1 MLVSQILKGKSS
13 QSIISIGP
21 DDGILMAGSL
31 LSRTRIGALVVFDDE
46 GLLVGIVS
54 ERDIV
59 REIGI
64 KGAQVLNLSVKELM
78 SKKVVTCNTNETAF
92 DVLNKMTLGRFRHIP
107 VMDNKKMIGL
117 ISIGDV
123 VKARLGELNMEKQA
137 LEEYIGH

>member
-1 MLVSQILKGKSS
+1 MLVSQILKGKRSHN
-13 QSIISIGP
+13 IISVGP
-21 DDGILMAGSL
+21 NDAILSAASR
-31 LSRTRIGALVVFDDE
+31 LSKNRIGALVVFDDD
-46 GLLVGIVS
+46 GLLVGILS

-64 KGAQVLNLSVKELM
+64 KGAQVLNLSVNELM

-107 VMDNKKMIGL
+107 VMDDKKMVGL

>member
-1 MLVSQILKGKSS
+1 MLVNQILKGKSS
-13 QSIISIGP
+13 QNIISIGP
-21 DDGILMAGSL
+21 DEDILTAVSL
-31 LSRTRIGALVVFDDE
+31 LSKNRIGALVVFDDKE
-46 GLLVGIVS
+46 LLVGIVS

-59 REIGI
+59 REIGVR
-64 KGAQVLNLSVKELM
+64 GSQVLNLSVKDLM
-78 SKKVVTCNTNETAF
+78 SKKVVTCNTNQTAF

-107 VMDNKKMIGL
+107 VMDNKKMVGM

>member
-1 MLVSQILKGKSS
+1 MLVSQILKGKGS

-21 DDGILMAGSL
+21 DDGILMAVSL
-31 LSRTRIGALVVFDDE
+31 LSRNRIGALVVFDDE

>member
-1 MLVSQILKGKSS
+1 MLVSQILKGKRSHN
-13 QSIISIGP
+13 IISVGP
-21 DDGILMAGSL
+21 NDAILSAASR
-31 LSRTRIGALVVFDDE
+31 LSKNRIGALVVFDEEDA
-46 GLLVGIVS
+46 LVGIIS

-59 REIGI
+59 REIGSR
-64 KGAQVLNLSVKELM
+64 GSQALNLLVNELM

-107 VMDNKKMIGL
+107 VMDDKKMVGL

>member
-1 MLVSQILKGKSS
+1 MLVNQILKGKSS
-13 QSIISIGP
+13 QNIISIGP
-21 DDGILMAGSL
+21 DEDILTAVSL
-31 LSRTRIGALVVFDDE
+31 LSKNRIGALVVFDDKE
-46 GLLVGIVS
+46 LLVGIVS

-59 REIGI
+59 REIGVR
-64 KGAQVLNLSVKELM
+64 GSQVLNLSVKDLM
-78 SKKVVTCNTNETAF
+78 SKKVVTCNTNQTAF

-107 VMDNKKMIGL
+107 VMDNMKMVGM

>member
-13 QSIISIGP
+13 QNIISIGP
-21 DDGILMAGSL
+21 DDGILMAINL
-31 LSRTRIGALVVFDDE
+31 LSKNRIGALVVFDDD
-46 GLLVGIVS
+46 GLLVGILS

-64 KGAQVLNLSVKELM
+64 KGAQVLNLLVNELM

-107 VMDNKKMIGL
+107 VMDDKKMVGL

>member
-13 QSIISIGP
+13 QNIISIGP
-21 DDGILMAGSL
+21 DDGILMAVNL
-31 LSRTRIGALVVFDDE
+31 LSKNRIGALVVFDDDE
-46 GLLVGIVS
+46 LLVGILS

-64 KGAQVLNLSVKELM
+64 KGAQVLNLLVRELM
-78 SKKVVTCNTNETAF
+78 SKKVVTCNTTETAF

-107 VMDNKKMIGL
+107 VMDDKKMVGL

-123 VKARLGELNMEKQA
+123 VKARLGELDMEKQA

>member
-13 QSIISIGP
+13 QNIISIGP
-21 DDGILMAGSL
+21 DDGILMAVNL
-31 LSRTRIGALVVFDDE
+31 LSKNRIGALVVFDDE
-46 GLLVGIVS
+46 GLLIGIVS

-64 KGAQVLNLSVKELM
+64 KGTQVLNLLVRELM

-92 DVLNKMTLGRFRHIP
+92 DVLNKMTVGRFRHIP
-107 VMDNKKMIGL
+107 VMDNQKMVGL

-123 VKARLGELNMEKQA
+123 VKARLGELDMEKQA

>member
-13 QSIISIGP
+13 QNIISIGP
-21 DDGILMAGSL
+21 DDGILMAINL
-31 LSRTRIGALVVFDDE
+31 LSKNRIGALVVFDDD
-46 GLLVGIVS
+46 GLLVGILS

-64 KGAQVLNLSVKELM
+64 KGAQVLNLLVKELM
-78 SKKVVTCNTNETAF
+78 SKKVVTCSTNETAF

-107 VMDNKKMIGL
+107 VMDDKKMVGL

>member
-1 MLVSQILKGKSS
+1 MLVNQILKGKSS
-13 QSIISIGP
+13 QNIISIGP
-21 DDGILMAGSL
+21 DDGILMAINL
-31 LSRTRIGALVVFDDE
+31 LSKNRIGALVVFDDD
-46 GLLVGIVS
+46 GLLVGIIS

-64 KGAQVLNLSVKELM
+64 KGAQVLNLLVKELM

-107 VMDNKKMIGL
+107 VMDNKKMLGL

>member
-13 QSIISIGP
+13 QNIISIGP
-21 DDGILMAGSL
+21 DDGILMAINL
-31 LSRTRIGALVVFDDE
+31 LSKNRIGALVVFDDD
-46 GLLVGIVS
+46 GVLVGILS

-64 KGAQVLNLSVKELM
+64 KGAQVLNSLVNELM
-78 SKKVVTCNTNETAF
+78 SKKVVTCNANETAF

-107 VMDNKKMIGL
+107 VMDDKKMVGL

>member
-1 MLVSQILKGKSS
+1 MLVNQILKGKSS
-13 QSIISIGP
+13 QNIISIGP
-21 DDGILMAGSL
+21 DEDILTAVSL
-31 LSRTRIGALVVFDDE
+31 LSKNRIGALVVFDDKE
-46 GLLVGIVS
+46 LLVGIVS

-59 REIGI
+59 REIGVR
-64 KGAQVLNLSVKELM
+64 GSQVLNLSVKDLM
-78 SKKVVTCNTNETAF
+78 SKKVVTCNANQTAF

-107 VMDNKKMIGL
+107 VMDNKKMVGM

>member
-31 LSRTRIGALVVFDDE
+31 LSRTRIGALVVFDDD

>member
-1 MLVSQILKGKSS
+1 MLVNQILKGKSS
-13 QSIISIGP
+13 QNIISIGP
-21 DDGILMAGSL
+21 DDGILMAINL
-31 LSRTRIGALVVFDDE
+31 LSKNRIGALVVFDDD
-46 GLLVGIVS
+46 GLLVGILS

-64 KGAQVLNLSVKELM
+64 KGAQVLNLLVKELM
-78 SKKVVTCNTNETAF
+78 SKKVVTCSTNETAF

-107 VMDNKKMIGL
+107 VMDDKKMVGL

>member
-21 DDGILMAGSL
+21 DDGILMAVSL
-31 LSRTRIGALVVFDDE
+31 LSRNRIGALVVFDDE

>member
-1 MLVSQILKGKSS
+1 MLVSQILKGKNS
-13 QSIISIGP
+13 QNIISIGP
-21 DDGILMAGSL
+21 DDGILMAINL
-31 LSRTRIGALVVFDDE
+31 LSKNRIGALVVFDDD
-46 GLLVGIVS
+46 GLLVGILS

-64 KGAQVLNLSVKELM
+64 KGAQVLNLLVKELM
-78 SKKVVTCNTNETAF
+78 SKKVVTCSTNETAF

-107 VMDNKKMIGL
+107 VMDDKKMVGL

-123 VKARLGELNMEKQA
+123 VKARLGELDMEKQA

>member
-13 QSIISIGP
+13 QNIISIGP
-21 DDGILMAGSL
+21 DDGILMAINL
-31 LSRTRIGALVVFDDE
+31 LSKNRIGALVVFDDD
-46 GLLVGIVS
+46 GLLVGILS

-64 KGAQVLNLSVKELM
+64 KGAQVLNLLVNELM

-107 VMDNKKMIGL
+107 VMDEKKMVGL

>member
-13 QSIISIGP
+13 QNIISIGP
-21 DDGILMAGSL
+21 DDGILMAINL
-31 LSRTRIGALVVFDDE
+31 LSKNRIGALVVFDDD
-46 GLLVGIVS
+46 GLLVGILS

-64 KGAQVLNLSVKELM
+64 KGAQVLNLLVNELM
-78 SKKVVTCNTNETAF
+78 SKKVVTCSTNETAF

-107 VMDNKKMIGL
+107 VMDDKKMVGL

>member
-1 MLVSQILKGKSS
+1 MLVSQILKGKNNHN
-13 QSIISIGP
+13 IISVGP
-21 DDGILMAGSL
+21 NDEILTATNL
-31 LSRTRIGALVVFDDE
+31 LSKNRIGALVVFNE
-46 GLLVGIVS
+46 GGDLVGIIS

-59 REIGI
+59 REIGV
-64 KGAQVLNLSVKELM
+64 KGVNSLNVSVKDLM
-78 SKKVVTCNTNETAF
+78 SKKVVTCDPEETAF

-107 VMDNKKMIGL
+107 VLKNGKMLGL

>member
-1 MLVSQILKGKSS
+1 
-13 QSIISIGP
+13 
-21 DDGILMAGSL
+21 
-31 LSRTRIGALVVFDDE
+31 
-46 GLLVGIVS
+46 

>member
-13 QSIISIGP
+13 QNIISIGP
-21 DDGILMAGSL
+21 DDGILMAINL
-31 LSRTRIGALVVFDDE
+31 LSKNRIGALVVFDDD
-46 GLLVGIVS
+46 GLLVGILS

-64 KGAQVLNLSVKELM
+64 KGAQVLNLLVNELM
-78 SKKVVTCNTNETAF
+78 SKKVVTCNANETAF

-107 VMDNKKMIGL
+107 VMDDKKMVGL